1 VTKTS
6 NFRSISGHRK
16 KMKRYWLRI
25 KTSDGS
31 THSVHSFR
39 QQFYA
44 IIPKSL
50 EETLLITVH
59 RTARYTKPG
68 LPRKRERPTRGGGS
82 GASPP
87 KHSFVSDARTG
98 TGHSLNVD
106 GQGLIQGVHSLIRQ
120 PLLDRGPQRRRPRS
134 RQTLAHSP
142 RRESESD
149 AVADGVVTVTSAL
162 PPPSGAS

>member
-1 VTKTS
+1 VTKSS

-16 KMKRYWLRI
+16 KKRYWLRI

-50 EETLLITVH
+50 EGTLLITVH

-68 LPRKRERPTRGGGS
+68 LPRKR
-82 GASPP
+82 GA
-87 KHSFVSDARTG
+87 HSLLARRFRAKTLVSDARTA

-106 GQGLIQGVHSLIRQ
+106 GQGLIQGVHILIGQ
-120 PLLDRGPQRRRPRS
+120 PLDRGPQRRRPRS
-134 RQTLAHSP
+134 LATNTRWLTRDSP
-142 RRESESD
+142 RAER
-149 AVADGVVTVTSAL
+149 AT
-162 PPPSGAS
+162 P